1 MGKSRGLPVLRSTL
15 LACVLALPFLGGCA
29 SAPEPAPMESAA
41 TSGELTLVVVFESVG
56 PVPARGK
63 VTSLSTMESILF
75 DTSQDPDGGQT
86 LTLEAGQ
93 YSVAVEG
100 RYLPSGSLQPVK
112 GERVLYLEADAREFV
127 RVIVSDR
134 EDMGYSQSSQATTP
148 RLPTSASGH
157 ASGPS

>member
-1 MGKSRGLPVLRSTL
+1 MLRSTL
-15 LACVLALPFLGGCA
+15 LACALALPFLGGCA
-29 SAPEPAPMESAA
+29 SAPEPAPVESAA

-112 GERVLYLEADAREFV
+112 GERVLYLDADARELL

-134 EDMGYSQSSQATTP
+134 EDMGLSQSPKATTP
-148 RLPTSASGH
+148 RLPMSASGH